1 MRWSSCAIVLSAVA
15 IFLFMPSTSVSTE
28 EARISIYSTAA
39 NYSLSVMDRQGQ
51 QYVGLLEILEPLG
64 KVSSRSDGNRWKI
77 RYNEI
82 DGEFT
87 TGKTRGRVGGRSVD
101 LTNSFLLENGRGMVP
116 VASLAVVMPRFLGGP
131 VNFHESSRRLFIG
144 NVATQFTVD
153 LVKTTP
159 PRLVLN
165 FSTPVNPTIS
175 TEPGH
180 LRMSFQR
187 DPVIAASAREWKF
200 EDHGISA
207 VTFVENNGAAELTV
221 SGQTALMASFSA
233 GGRTITVT
241 NPVIAPPANVTS
253 GTIAQTPRAAPTLAP
268 SAPITTVA
276 APTPHRFLIVID
288 ASHGGEERGAAL
300 TEQLAEKDVTL
311 AFARQL
317 RRELEARGIS
327 VLMLRDSD
335 ATLSLD
341 QRAAATNAARPAV
354 YLDIHATS
362 QGSGVR
368 LYAALLPE
376 GMENR
381 GPFLDWST
389 AQASAIQT
397 ARQFGTGAVAEMQ
410 KRKIS
415 VRTLSAPLRP
425 LNNVMAPALAIEL
438 SPPSSTVPDVN
449 SPTYQQPI
457 ATALADVLI
466 AQRTTLEAQR

>member
-1 MRWSSCAIVLSAVA
+1 MRWSSCAIVLAAVA
-15 IFLFMPSTSVSTE
+15 LFLFMPSTSVSTDE
-28 EARISIYSTAA
+28 ERISIYSTVA
-39 NYSLSVMDRQGQ
+39 NYSLPVVNRQGQ

-87 TGKTRGRVGGRSVD
+87 NGKTRGRVGGRTVE
-101 LTNSFLLENGRGMVP
+101 LTNPFLVENGRGMVP
-116 VASLAVVMPRFLGGP
+116 LASLAMVMPRFLSGP

-144 NVATQFTVD
+144 NIATQFTVD

-187 DPVIAASAREWKF
+187 DAVVSTGAREWKF
-200 EDHGISA
+200 EDRGISG
-207 VTFVENNGAAELTV
+207 VTFAENNGSAELTV
-221 SGQTALMASFSA
+221 SGQAALMASFSA

-268 SAPITTVA
+268 PAPTTSVA
-276 APTPHRFLIVID
+276 APTPRRFLIVID

-335 ATLSLD
+335 VTLSLD
-341 QRAAATNAARPAV
+341 QRAAATNAAHPAV
-354 YLDIHATS
+354 YLDVHATS

-368 LYAALLPE
+368 LYAALVPE

-389 AQASAIQT
+389 AQAGAIQS
-397 ARQFGTGAVAEMQ
+397 ARQIGNGAVAEMQ
-410 KRKIS
+410 KRKIPA
-415 VRTLSAPLRP
+415 RTLSAPLRP
-425 LNNVMAPALAIEL
+425 LNNVMAPAVAVEL
-438 SPPSSTVPDVN
+438 SPPSSSVADVN
-449 SPTYQQPI
+449 LPAYQQPI
-457 ATALADVLI
+457 AAALADFLI
-466 AQRTTLEAQR
+466 AQRATLEAQR